1 MFTSPT
7 NLIPASQGDASEDDV
22 PACRTAD
29 CLLRV
34 PGRLWLSMIHQSFGL
49 AKPSFPVL
57 LYHTHLTC
65 YLQWA
70 GLVFHVTSAIISE
83 YLIREENHDYEHR
96 AGMDPTYYSYSD
108 NAERP

>member
-34 PGRLWLSMIHQSFGL
+34 PGRLWLSMIHQSLGL

-57 LYHTHLTC
+57 LYHTPFNTLFAVGWSSFPRYIC
-65 YLQWA
+65 NY
-70 GLVFHVTSAIISE
+70 I
-83 YLIREENHDYEHR
+83 
-96 AGMDPTYYSYSD
+96 
-108 NAERP
+108 